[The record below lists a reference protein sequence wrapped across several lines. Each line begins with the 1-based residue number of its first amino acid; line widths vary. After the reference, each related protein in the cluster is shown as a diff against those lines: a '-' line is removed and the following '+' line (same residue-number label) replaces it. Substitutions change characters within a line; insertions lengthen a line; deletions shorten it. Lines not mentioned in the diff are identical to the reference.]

1 MQLTPADIKRLYG
14 SQFWILP
21 ESGLAVAPAP
31 MTKEEAAA
39 VAPEPKPEPAP
50 QPAAEPATPPAP
62 SYPFLEIGATATWK
76 MKAKATLALILH
88 KDEYL
93 NRNLTQ
99 RLQQAVVAA
108 GIDTSL
114 IGFGILEG
122 EGPTWNLLDMPV
134 NTGVLFHDLDGRFKG
149 VVEHKHKCFIHS
161 PALADLAAEPDLT
174 PKLRQA
180 LREAQSR
187 L

>member
-1 MQLTPADIKRLYG
+1 MKLTPLDIERLYG
-14 SQFWILP
+14 GQFWILP
-21 ESGLAVAPAP
+21 DSALAVTPAP

-39 VAPEPKPEPAP
+39 VAPAPEPEPEPEVQPEPAAP
-50 QPAAEPATPPAP
+50 EPSCP
-62 SYPFLEIGATATWK
+62 YLEIGATATWK

-88 KDEYL
+88 KDEYQ

-134 NTGVLFHDLDGRFKG
+134 SLGLLFHDLDGHFHG

-161 PALADLAAEPDLT
+161 PSLTDLAAEPALT

-180 LREAQSR
+180 LQAAQSR